1 MLASTNEEKIETIFF
16 TLLTTLLICRDKSV
30 CKAVGKVDMGPQVS
44 CISLNFLIN
53 VKTKNEKKVER
64 YLTFLSRS
72 VKRIAVAF
80 PLKFKYANGIVF

>member
-1 MLASTNEEKIETIFF
+1 M
-16 TLLTTLLICRDKSV
+16 LTTLLIGRDKSV
-30 CKAVGKVDMGPQVS
+30 CKTVGRVDIGSQVS

-53 VKTKNEKKVER
+53 VKTKNVKKVEG
-64 YLTFLSRS
+64 YLTILSRS